1 MTYQQDAM
9 VVAVDDDASVRTSL
23 RRLLQS
29 TGFQIQTY
37 SSTNNLFAQG
47 RPDCPCCLILDV
59 RLPEVDG
66 LSYQEMLMRMGVRVP
81 IIFISG
87 WGDIPMSVRAMK
99 AGAVDFLE
107 KPFDR
112 ARLLECVKA
121 AIGRDAE
128 ALEEERLLAD
138 LKRRYAKLTPRE
150 CEVFAAVSAGRL
162 NKQVGYDLGVV
173 EKTIKVHRAHV
184 MEKMGAEALVDL
196 VRMADSL
203 GIERQVPQESAEFA

>member
-1 MTYQQDAM
+1 MMNDNPI
-9 VVAVDDDASVRTSL
+9 VFVVDDDASVRTSL

-29 TGFQIQTY
+29 TGYNIQTY
-37 SSTNNLFAQG
+37 SSTNSLFTEG
-47 RPDCPCCLILDV
+47 RPDTPCCLILDV
-59 RLPEVDG
+59 QLPEVDG
-66 LSYQEMLMRMGVRVP
+66 LAYQEMLVTMGVRVP

-87 WGDIPMSVRAMK
+87 WGDVPMSVRAMK
-99 AGAVDFLE
+99 AGALDFLE

-112 ARLLECVKA
+112 SKLLECVRA
-121 AIGRDAE
+121 AIARDAQE
-128 ALEEERLLAD
+128 LQSERQLGD
-138 LKRRYAKLTPRE
+138 LKRRYATLTPRE

-162 NKQVGYDLGVV
+162 NKQVGYELGVV

-203 GIERQVPQESAEFA
+203 GIERQIPQESAQYV

>member
-1 MTYQQDAM
+1 MINETPI
-9 VVAVDDDASVRTSL
+9 VFVVDDDASVRTSL
-23 RRLLQS
+23 RRLLQA
-29 TGFQIQTY
+29 TGYQIQAF
-37 SSTNNLFAQG
+37 SSTSNLFVEG
-47 RPDCPCCLILDV
+47 RPDTPCCLILDV

-66 LSYQEMLMRMGVRVP
+66 LSYQETLSAMGVRVP

-87 WGDIPMSVRAMK
+87 WGDVPMSVRAMK
-99 AGAVDFLE
+99 AGALDFLE

-112 ARLLECVKA
+112 ARLLECVRA
-121 AIGRDAE
+121 AIARDAQE
-128 ALEEERLLAD
+128 LEEERLLAD
-138 LKRRYAKLTPRE
+138 LKRRYATLTPRE

-162 NKQVGYDLGVV
+162 NKQVGYALGVV

-203 GIERQVPQESAEFA
+203 GIERETPRESGQLV